1 MIRLNFIYLVLN
13 FFDFFQQK
21 KIFNFLK
28 KRIPSNSILFDVG
41 AHHGETIL
49 NFKKNFSFNQIHSFE
64 ASKVNFEMLKRK
76 IINTDKENIF
86 INNFGLSDK
95 TKILQ
100 ISQSL
105 DSASS
110 TLRKINTLSK

>member
-1 MIRLNFIYLVLN
+1 MIRLNFIYLILN

-28 KRIPSNSILFDVG
+28 KRIPNNSILFDVG

-64 ASKVNFEMLKRK
+64 ASKVNFEMLKNLYVERL
-76 IINTDKENIF
+76 F
-86 INNFGLSDK
+86 LSG
-95 TKILQ
+95 IHLVE
-100 ISQSL
+100 ISQ
-105 DSASS
+105 
-110 TLRKINTLSK
+110 TKMH

>member
-64 ASKVNFEMLKRK
+64 ASKVNFEMLKRAGFK
-76 IINTDKENIF
+76 DIITVFQWLCFKGFLCI
-86 INNFGLSDK
+86 K
-95 TKILQ
+95 
-100 ISQSL
+100 
-105 DSASS
+105 
-110 TLRKINTLSK
+110 